1 MKKWL
6 VLAIVPVGLAA
17 ALVGTLLLMGL
28 APHTGV
34 YLEADSGSPLIVL
47 DGSSPVVM
55 SNHTGDEAAFSQLE
69 TGDKLFVLMDGIDES
84 YPGRSGIYFVL
95 RIGGGRL
102 DEVSQ
107 ETLDTLAELG
117 WISF

>member
-34 YLEADSGSPLIVL
+34 YLEADSGSSLIVL

-69 TGDKLFVLMDGIDES
+69 TGDKLFVLMDGIDEAAG
-84 YPGRSGIYFVL
+84 YV
-95 RIGGGRL
+95 
-102 DEVSQ
+102 V
-107 ETLDTLAELG
+107 DTDVAKIRVPYGLYTAE
-117 WISF
+117 